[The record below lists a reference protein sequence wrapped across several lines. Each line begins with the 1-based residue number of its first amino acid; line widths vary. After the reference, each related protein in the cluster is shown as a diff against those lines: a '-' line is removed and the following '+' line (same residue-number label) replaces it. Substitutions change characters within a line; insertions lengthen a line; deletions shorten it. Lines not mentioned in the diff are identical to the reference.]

1 MEEKLAELNM
11 GLNVNKLSN
20 SSIRE
25 VSWIAIKECHCRRFG
40 GREKSSLNETKSI
53 EDEETECRRSGSFF
67 GGTVVI
73 LSLYFNSIRTC
84 LHSACL
90 NMVVAYIMLHRSGE
104 LQGFPSMA
112 AT

>member
-1 MEEKLAELNM
+1 MEEKLAELSM

-25 VSWIAIKECHCRRFG
+25 VSWIAIKEYHCRRFG

-73 LSLYFNSIRTC
+73 ISLYFNSIRTC

-90 NMVVAYIMLHRSGE
+90 NMVVVYIMLHRSGE
-104 LQGFPSMA
+104 LQ
-112 AT
+112 